1 MEQNFSESLVKF
13 LLPKLYHLKVSSQLR
28 NL

>member
-1 MEQNFSESLVKF
+1 MEQNFSNSLVKF
-13 LLPKLYHLKVSSQLR
+13 LLLKFCHLKVSFQLR